1 MSACVPPAD
10 YNPGRPGEVSAAQQK
25 SHGAFMLHGFDWF
38 GDLWGGDAGGCGQL
52 LLDLPGLERTPA
64 PPTFP
69 GCAGN
74 PGPYPSAGHARGVP
88 AKPPPPNKKAMGL
101 SCSMALIGLGIYL
114 VAMRAAPAGPSWVGK
129 SPRSVLL
136 PGCAGNPGL
145 CPACGSCTGRSGET
159 SPTQQKSH
167 GALCSMALIDFRIYS
182 MAMRVD
188 AGSSCWAFLGT
199 VMLRTPDSYLHLISS
214 GRRSPT

>member
-1 MSACVPPAD
+1 MGIRPRLYAARVCAGTTREAPPRPLSRLCGKSRPVSRLQVM
-10 YNPGRPGEVSAAQQK
+10 PGCSGETSPTQQK

-38 GDLWGGDAGGCGQL
+38 GDLFGGNAGGCGQL
-52 LLDLPGLERTPA
+52 LLSLPGLERTPA

-74 PGPYPSAGHARGVP
+74 PGPCPPAGHAQGVP
-88 AKPPPPNKKAMGL
+88 AKPPLPNKKAMGL
-101 SCSMALIGLGIYL
+101 LRSMALIGLG
-114 VAMRAAPAGPSWVGK
+114 
-129 SPRSVLL
+129 
-136 PGCAGNPGL
+136 N
-145 CPACGSCTGRSGET
+145 
-159 SPTQQKSH
+159 
-167 GALCSMALIDFRIYS
+167 YS